1 MPAGRPKTLPPELR
15 PTVQSVRITA
25 GTFDVICQMASR
37 RDQSVYA
44 FLGGII
50 ERVFE
55 KQKIKHQAPSCY
67 GADQPSSTLGA
78 IVEAPTAEGAGRDP
92 AKRSR

>member
-1 MPAGRPKTLPPELR
+1 MPAGRPKLPPELR

-25 GTFDVICQMASR
+25 GTFDVIYRMASR
-37 RDQSVYA
+37 RDMSVYA

-55 KQKIKHQAPSCY
+55 KQKIAHVAPPCY

-78 IVEAPTAEGAGRDP
+78 IVDVPASEGLDRDSAE
-92 AKRSR
+92 RSR